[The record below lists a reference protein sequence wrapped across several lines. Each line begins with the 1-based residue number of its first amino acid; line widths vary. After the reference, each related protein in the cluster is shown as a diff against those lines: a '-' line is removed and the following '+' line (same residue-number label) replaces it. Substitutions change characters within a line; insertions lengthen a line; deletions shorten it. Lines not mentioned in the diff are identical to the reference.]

1 MHENKLFFLFLL
13 ASGREKIH
21 DFDHSVNAPNSINV
35 TCEESRR
42 WDGLPD
48 WTWHVEEVFS
58 FFGPLNGSIPR

>member
-1 MHENKLFFLFLL
+1 MHKTKLNIFYLPI
-13 ASGREKIH
+13 ASGRVKIH

-48 WTWHVEEVFS
+48 WTWYAEGFS
-58 FFGPLNGSIPR
+58 FFGPLNGSIPG